1 MSFFARMAAKS
12 EIRVRDLLIAR
23 VHNAANRLGESV
35 KCGQVELVCPF
46 VAEQHNGFFVSGPSA
61 AFGMLRCKGYWWL
74 FPAPDDSR
82 EALESG
88 EAFVGLS
95 LSCLKEP
102 VNLGPVTQNS
112 DALAAGL
119 VKGAVGKG

>member
-23 VHNAANRLGESV
+23 VHNAANRLGQTV
-35 KCGQVELVCPF
+35 KCGQVELICPF
-46 VAEQHNGFFVSGPSA
+46 VAEQHNGFFVSGSSA
-61 AFGMLRCKGYWWL
+61 AFGLLRCKGSWWL
-74 FPAPDDSR
+74 FPAPESSR

-88 EAFVGLS
+88 ESLAGLS
-95 LSCLKEP
+95 LSYMKEP
-102 VNLGPVTQNS
+102 VNLGPITQDP

-119 VKGAVGKG
+119 VKGAVGKS